1 MASLPPLMRNAS
13 FSVRGVRRRAWDS
26 SSAMR
31 SAPLCYAERKAQ
43 HELFA
48 IPVEKLDAH
57 LAGSERLETCGLH
70 RRPSA
75 APSRPR
81 LGNAGG
87 SARLSL

>member
-1 MASLPPLMRNAS
+1 
-13 FSVRGVRRRAWDS
+13 
-26 SSAMR
+26 
-31 SAPLCYAERKAQ
+31 
-43 HELFA
+43 
-48 IPVEKLDAH
+48 
-57 LAGSERLETCGLH
+57 LH